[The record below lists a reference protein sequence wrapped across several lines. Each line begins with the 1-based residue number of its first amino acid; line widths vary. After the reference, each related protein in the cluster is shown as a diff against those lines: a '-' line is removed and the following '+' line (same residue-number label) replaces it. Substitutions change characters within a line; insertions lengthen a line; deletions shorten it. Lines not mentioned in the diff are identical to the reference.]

1 MHGKFL
7 HISVVKQNIYIPF
20 KNVHIEIIQSSA
32 FLNPVTF
39 NQSWQKS
46 FLRKGLSILFKW
58 RTWSTTS
65 SRYHNCNYFYHI
77 TLHRKTIFKII
88 LYFSWQKIRR
98 KCYLLP
104 ISPANT
110 KRTHCFVFGIF
121 FSKIF
126 SSKQVY
132 PQNHVFS
139 VCM

>member
-1 MHGKFL
+1 M

-110 KRTHCFVFGIF
+110 KRHLIRHLL
-121 FSKIF
+121 KIASNRSTF
-126 SSKQVY
+126 KTKWLYVNRLY
-132 PQNHVFS
+132 TP
-139 VCM
+139 